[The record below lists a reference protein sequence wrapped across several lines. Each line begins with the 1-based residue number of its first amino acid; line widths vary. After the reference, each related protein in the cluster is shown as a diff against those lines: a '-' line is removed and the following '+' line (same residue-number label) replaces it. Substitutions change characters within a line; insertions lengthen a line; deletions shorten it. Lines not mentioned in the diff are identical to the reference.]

1 MTWMKTIEQMLPA
14 MIMIAGPLMIAG
26 LGGMISERS
35 GIVNIALE
43 GLMLFGAF
51 VAATVIIFFEKMGLV
66 SQGPW
71 LSLIIAAAAGALFSL
86 FLAVSTITF
95 SADHTIAGTA
105 VNLLSTGITV
115 YLAQIIFNQQRTVA
129 YQGGFRKMS
138 IPLLSDIPVLGGL
151 FKNIHPTI
159 FLAIFL
165 VLLVWFVI
173 YKTPFGL
180 RLRSCGENPQA
191 SASMGINV
199 LKTRYIAVIISGF
212 LAGLAGGI
220 IVLTVDTQF
229 TVASIHGLGFIAV
242 ATIIFGKWNPF
253 GIAGAALFFGL
264 SQTIGIYANSIPII
278 DKLPPEL
285 FSAIPYIL
293 TVLALI
299 VFRGKSVGPKA
310 AGDIYDVSK
319 R

>member
-1 MTWMKTIEQMLPA
+1 MNWIELIEQMLPA
-14 MIMIAGPLMIAG
+14 MLMVASPIMIAG

-43 GLMLFGAF
+43 GIMLFGGF
-51 VAATVIIFFEKMGLV
+51 VAAAILIWFESMKLFT
-66 SQGPW
+66 QGPW
-71 LSLIIAAAAGALFSL
+71 ISLIIAALAGGIFAMV
-86 FLAVSTITF
+86 LAVATITF

-105 VNLLSTGITV
+105 VNLLAAGITV
-115 YLAQIIFNQQRTVA
+115 YLAQIIFNQQRTQA
-129 YQGGFRKMS
+129 YLRGFKKVTVPGIS
-138 IPLLSDIPVLGGL
+138 NIPIIGGL
-151 FKNIHPTI
+151 FKNVHPTI
-159 FLAIFL
+159 LVALGL
-165 VLLVWFVI
+165 VLVVWFVM

-199 LKTRYIAVIISGF
+199 VRTRYIAVFLAGV

-220 IVLTVDTQF
+220 VVLTMDTQF
-229 TVASIHGLGFIAV
+229 TATSIHGLGFIAV
-242 ATIIFGKWNPF
+242 AAIIFGKWNPF
-253 GIAGAALFFGL
+253 GIMGASLFFGL
-264 SQTIGIYANSIPII
+264 SQSIGVYANSIPLL

-285 FSAIPYIL
+285 FSAIPYVL
-293 TVLALI
+293 TVLALV

-310 AGDIYDVSK
+310 AGEIYDVSK